1 MKKEKKGRKSNR
13 ITNDT
18 VHAAYAVLEKY
29 KSGKAAL
36 EQRIIDNE
44 QWWKLRHYDEK
55 DKDSIATGWLFN
67 TIINKHADAMDNI
80 PEATCCLLYTARC
93 V

>member
-1 MKKEKKGRKSNR
+1 MSKTKKARTNDP

-18 VHAAYAVLEKY
+18 VRAAYATLEKY
-29 KSGKAAL
+29 KAGKASL

-44 QWWKLRHYDEK
+44 QWWKMRHYDEK
-55 DKDSIATGWLFN
+55 NKDSIATGWLFN

-80 PEATCCLLYTARC
+80 RLHGCLRKYFL
-93 V
+93 